1 MFFTFWLHSHMAL
14 DFLSN
19 CNVLSNHLRSSQ
31 KSTPD
36 GVDKGKNRGASISH
50 SWSVTVTWLV
60 RVSRL
65 VIFRGSITFLI
76 FVYLYTINSC
86 DGYDKY
92 EVWLTSFQIME
103 SSDSVMED
111 VALQEGGEKEGYHEK
126 EIIGGDVKN
135 MKDLYLRESRC
146 QITLVGF
153 DKEQLGYQLIFQQR
167 L

>member
-1 MFFTFWLHSHMAL
+1 MLRYAFYLLAVLSFTHDSGFPFKLHW
-14 DFLSN
+14 
-19 CNVLSNHLRSSQ
+19 LSNHLRSSR

-36 GVDKGKNRGASISH
+36 GVDKGKNRRAAISY
-50 SWSVTVTWLV
+50 SWSVTVILTCASWYG
-60 RVSRL
+60 RL

-103 SSDSVMED
+103 SSNSVMED
-111 VALQEGGEKEGYHEK
+111 VALQESGEKEGYHEK
-126 EIIGGDVKN
+126 EKIGGDVKN
-135 MKDLYLRESRC
+135 VKDLFLRESRC

-153 DKEQLGYQLIFQQR
+153 EEEQLGY
-167 L
+167 

>member
-1 MFFTFWLHSHMAL
+1 M
-14 DFLSN
+14 
-19 CNVLSNHLRSSQ
+19 
-31 KSTPD
+31 
-36 GVDKGKNRGASISH
+36 
-50 SWSVTVTWLV
+50 
-60 RVSRL
+60 
-65 VIFRGSITFLI
+65 FRGSITFLI

-103 SSDSVMED
+103 SSNSVMED
-111 VALQEGGEKEGYHEK
+111 VALQESGEKEGYHEK